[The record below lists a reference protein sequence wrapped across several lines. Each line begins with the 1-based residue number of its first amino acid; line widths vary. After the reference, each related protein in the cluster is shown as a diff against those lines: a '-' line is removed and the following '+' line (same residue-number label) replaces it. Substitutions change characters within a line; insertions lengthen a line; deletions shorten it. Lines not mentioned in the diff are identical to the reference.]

1 MKRKYEKPALY
12 FEEYELSSSI
22 AGNCGNKLFQ
32 DKIYAGNYTSCK
44 VDAGGGDFLFLDS
57 FIGCNT
63 NLVSPVT
70 VGEGAYIAAGAT
82 ITRDVPPD
90 ALAVARARQ
99 ENKENWAARRRRMHG
114 KA

>member
-1 MKRKYEKPALY
+1 MKRNYEKPALY

-57 FIGCNT
+57 AIGCNT
-63 NLVSPVT
+63 DP
-70 VGEGAYIAAGAT
+70 GADGKLYCYQ
-82 ITRDVPPD
+82 VPSTNEM
-90 ALAVARARQ
+90 LF
-99 ENKENWAARRRRMHG
+99 NS
-114 KA
+114 

>member
-32 DKIYAGNYTSCK
+32 DKIYAGNYMNCK

-57 FIGCNT
+57 AIGCNT
-63 NLVSPVT
+63 NP
-70 VGEGAYIAAGAT
+70 GADGDLYCYQ
-82 ITRDVPPD
+82 VPSTNEM
-90 ALAVARARQ
+90 LF
-99 ENKENWAARRRRMHG
+99 NS
-114 KA
+114 